1 MDKKMKIKQRK
12 YAGESSVVSLRMP
25 NKLIQRIDEVANITG
40 RTRNDIIIR
49 SIDFALD
56 NLEIDNSEGISI
68 ENIEDD
74 DEN

>member
-68 ENIEDD
+68 ENIEAD